1 MCRTEIMEQV
11 NEGFISIINQM
22 KTKQTVDTE
31 IMKISKELDIL
42 LDRLLDNLNN
52 HDKQKGKAT

>member
-1 MCRTEIMEQV
+1 
-11 NEGFISIINQM
+11 M

>member
-31 IMKISKELDIL
+31 IMEISKELDAL
-42 LDRLLDNLNN
+42 LDRLLDNLYSY
-52 HDKQKGKAT
+52 DKQKGKAT

>member
-31 IMKISKELDIL
+31 IMRISKELDIL